1 MKSFLSKLLGKK
13 KEKKKEE
20 KQDFTEEDEQDVLET
35 LRDLQYVD

>member
-1 MKSFLSKLLGKK
+1 VKSFLSKLLGKK